1 MALPGITLSDAPTR
15 VERFETIVVGAG
27 VERVGRLT
35 DVRDGRPVCEGGEP
49 IDPRVAYFV
58 GLRFQHRMSSSLVGG
73 VGADAAHVAEQVA
86 RRVELEAAA

>member
-1 MALPGITLSDAPTR
+1 MTLPGITLSDAPTR

-49 IDPRVAYFV
+49 IDPRVVYFV
-58 GLRFQHRMSSSLVGG
+58 GLRFQHRVRRG
-73 VGADAAHVAEQVA
+73 VRRSGTPDQPLAAG
-86 RRVELEAAA
+86 R